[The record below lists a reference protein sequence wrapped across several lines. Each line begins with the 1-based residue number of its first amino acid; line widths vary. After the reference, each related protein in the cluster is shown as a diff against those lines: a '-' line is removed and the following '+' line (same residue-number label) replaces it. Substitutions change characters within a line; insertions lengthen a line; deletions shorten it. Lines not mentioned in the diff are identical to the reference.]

1 MFYRGEAIKV
11 VSPCPRK
18 PTYTATSCKKKRNKY
33 LFHNDDNATMPQR
46 HCVVCDD
53 E

>member
-1 MFYRGEAIKV
+1 MFCRGEAIKV
-11 VSPCPRK
+11 VSPCPRE
-18 PTYTATSCKKKRNKY
+18 PTYTATSSKKKIEIFRS
-33 LFHNDDNATMPQR
+33 DDNAMMPQR